1 VDLFRVIHWDHRSLG
16 RTGAGPLFV
25 PRPHQGAGRHDAP
38 DLYGA
43 WYCTTSPV
51 AAVAERIQ
59 HLRGQT
65 LVNQDFR
72 RLGNLTLALAGVRLD
87 RSIVLVDLD
96 DPAQLLARHLRP
108 SAVASRRRSL
118 TQQLARNIFHEGV
131 GGLQWWS
138 TLSADWTNVTLFYER
153 VVAKVTVL
161 APPRPLS
168 VDLPEVRQAA
178 EDLGVRIADRPIQ

>member
-1 VDLFRVIHWDHRSLG
+1 VDLFRVIHWDGRSQG

-25 PRPHQGAGRHDAP
+25 PRRHQGAGRHDAP

-43 WYCTTSPV
+43 WYCTTNPV

-65 LVNQDFR
+65 MVTQDFQ
-72 RLGNLTLALAGVRLD
+72 RLGNLALALVGVRLD
-87 RSIVLVDLD
+87 PSIRLVDLD
-96 DPAQLLARHLRP
+96 DPAQLLARDLRP
-108 SAVASRRRSL
+108 STVASRRRSL
-118 TQQLARNIFHEGV
+118 TQELARRIFHEGV

-153 VVAKVTVL
+153 VAADVTIL
-161 APPRPLS
+161 APPRLLS

-178 EDLGVRIADRPIQ
+178 EDLGVRIGA